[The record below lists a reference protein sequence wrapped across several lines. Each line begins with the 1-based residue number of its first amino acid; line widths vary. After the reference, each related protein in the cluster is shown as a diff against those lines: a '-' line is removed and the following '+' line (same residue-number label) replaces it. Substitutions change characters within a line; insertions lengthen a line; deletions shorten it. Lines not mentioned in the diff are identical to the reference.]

1 MCISFSLFF
10 SVAYAASSALPG
22 PDGFP
27 PFPPDQEMHGE
38 GFSASEDEQPEFP
51 EPPQPPEDHK
61 PELPDP
67 DNQNPEL
74 PEGEE
79 PIAPPPPLPPK
90 DADKIFY
97 YRGNRTY
104 SEELPLKV
112 NFIRCVRGENGEII
126 LMIVF
131 NQSVN
136 PRSVNRESFLIDDT
150 ELPDNIRFSF
160 NKKGDTIRVVIP
172 QDEEEFRITVQDVT
186 TFNGASLEPVEIIA
200 KVED

>member
-1 MCISFSLFF
+1 M
-10 SVAYAASSALPG
+10 YAASSALPG

-27 PFPPDQEMHGE
+27 PFPPDQEMHEE
-38 GFSASEDEQPEFP
+38 GFSASENGQPEFP
-51 EPPQPPEDHK
+51 EPPQPPEDFNQENNK
-61 PELPDP
+61 PENPNP

-112 NFIRCVRGENGEII
+112 NFIRCMRGENGEII

-136 PRSVNRESFLIDDT
+136 PRSVKNESFLIDDT
-150 ELPDNIRFSF
+150 ELPANIRFSF

-172 QDEEEFRITVQDVT
+172 QDDEEFRVTVQDVS
-186 TFNGASLEPVEIIA
+186 TFSGAELEPVEIIA

>member
-1 MCISFSLFF
+1 M
-10 SVAYAASSALPG
+10 YAASSALPG

-27 PFPPDQEMHGE
+27 PFPPDQEMHEE
-38 GFSASEDEQPEFP
+38 GFSASENGQPEFP
-51 EPPQPPEDHK
+51 EPPQLPED
-61 PELPDP
+61 
-67 DNQNPEL
+67 
-74 PEGEE
+74 EE
-79 PIAPPPPLPPK
+79 PITPPPPLPPK

-112 NFIRCVRGENGEII
+112 NFIRCTRGENGEII

-172 QDEEEFRITVQDVT
+172 QDDEEFRITVQDVS
-186 TFNGASLEPVEIIA
+186 TFNGAELEPVEIIA